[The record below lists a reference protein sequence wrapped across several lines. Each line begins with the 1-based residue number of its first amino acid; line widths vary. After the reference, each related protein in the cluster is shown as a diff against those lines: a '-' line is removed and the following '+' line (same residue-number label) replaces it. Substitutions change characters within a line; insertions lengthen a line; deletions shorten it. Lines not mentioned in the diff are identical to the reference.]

1 MSDTLNLDRRY
12 ITMGEAADYL
22 AVSYRA
28 VQDMIKDGRLRAY
41 RNGARV
47 IRLRLDEVDAS
58 MRPHGGGE

>member
-1 MSDTLNLDRRY
+1 MSNTLNVDRRY
-12 ITMGEAADYL
+12 MGETADYL

-41 RNGARV
+41 RNCARV

-58 MRPHGGGE
+58 MRPYGGGE